1 MLFRIVLARALA
13 VILVMVG
20 AATIVFAVLRLS
32 GDPVLLYA
40 APDTPLATLERIRQE
55 LGFDAPMYI
64 QYLRYL
70 GSLARG
76 DLGYS
81 LRWEQPVVRL
91 LLERLPATLALA
103 GAALLL
109 GPGFGGSGGG

>member
-1 MLFRIVLARALA
+1 MLFRIVLGRTLA

-55 LGFDAPMYI
+55 LGFAAPMYI

-81 LRWEQPVVRL
+81 LRY
-91 LLERLPATLALA
+91 
-103 GAALLL
+103 
-109 GPGFGGSGGG
+109 